1 MKKLRFL
8 SIIIFILL
16 INILPMDTYALSK
29 KTSYVNVN
37 NKEYLEVDNLSVSN
51 ITFNDYSTTSTKAF
65 GLTGL
70 IKNNSDNKI
79 NYSATVYYY
88 DKNYNLIAKSNNQGI
103 APIANSSF
111 NLMSNLSILN
121 GHSVS
126 EIAYYQLEVNTDG
139 AYYSSDM
146 LTPSKVSDYS
156 YYDYV
161 LDKYDVNIKVNEDNT
176 FDVVETITAYFKKPK
191 HGIFRTIPL
200 TNKIT
205 RLDGSK
211 STNRAR
217 ITNLSVN
224 SKYKVSRENGN
235 YKVQIGDANKTLTG
249 EQTYVIKYTY
259 NLGKDKIKDYDE
271 LYYNIIGNEWDTA
284 IGNIT
289 FTITMPK
296 DFDSS
301 KLGFSSGSTGS
312 TDNSNIK
319 YSISNNVITGKYTSI
334 LEKNEA
340 LTVRCELPDGY
351 FSKAK
356 DIIEPVLYIEF
367 IIPLLFLLISFYL
380 WCKFGKDDEVIETVE
395 FYPPEG
401 FNSLEIGFLYKGYAD
416 NKDITSLLIYLA
428 NKGYIKIT
436 ESQRKSLFSKYKDF
450 KITKL
455 KEYDGDN
462 VNEEL
467 FLKGLFLK
475 KSSIISL
482 FNDKYDSDDES
493 YLNEVRSSD
502 LYDNFYIT
510 MNKISSNIDNKE
522 NKYKIYEK
530 SAFSKKIFIIL
541 MIIFT
546 YLLITIPPIILF
558 GQIEIIPFAIIFPI
572 IGFTVLFISVFGK
585 TGSVTFINGSV
596 TKTANNIYTKIFGL
610 IWGLGFGGG
619 PWLALVLPLL
629 LQDTNYL
636 TVYIIGLIC
645 ILGMLLCLKLLPKR
659 TKYGNEI
666 LGKIRGFKN
675 FLETVEKD
683 KLEALVEEHPTYF
696 YDILPYTYV
705 LGISDKW
712 IKKFESISIVAP
724 TWYAGNGDF
733 NLNSFSSF
741 INDTMSSAESSMS
754 SSPSSSS
761 NGSSGGSSGG
771 GSSGGGS
778 GGGGGGSW

>member
-8 SIIIFILL
+8 SIIILILL

-37 NKEYLEVDNLSVSN
+37 NKEYLEIDNLSVSN

-70 IKNNSDNKI
+70 IKNNSNNNI
-79 NYSATVYYY
+79 NYSTTVYYY
-88 DKNYNLIAKSNNQGI
+88 DKNYNLIAKSNNQSI
-103 APIANSSF
+103 APVANSSF

-121 GHSVS
+121 GYKVS

-161 LDKYDVNIKVNEDNT
+161 LDKYDINIKINEDNT

-249 EQTYVIKYTY
+249 EQNYVIKYTY

-319 YSISNNVITGKYTSI
+319 YNVSNNVITGKYTSI
-334 LEKNEA
+334 LGKNEA

-356 DIIEPVLYIEF
+356 DIIDPIIYIEF

-380 WCKFGKDDEVIETVE
+380 WCKFGKDDKVIETVE
-395 FYPPEG
+395 FYPPDG
-401 FNSLEIGFLYKGYAD
+401 FNSLEIGFLYKGYAN
-416 NKDITSLLIYLA
+416 NKDVTSLLIYLA

-436 ESQRKSLFSKYKDF
+436 ETEKKVLLFKNKDF

-455 KEYDGDN
+455 KEYDGN
-462 VNEEL
+462 NINEKL

-475 KSSIISL
+475 QSSIISL
-482 FNDKYDSDDES
+482 FLDKYEATSEDT
-493 YLNEVRSSD
+493 LNEVTSSD
-502 LYDNFYIT
+502 LCDNFYIT

-530 SAFSKKIFIIL
+530 SASRKKIFIIL
-541 MIIFT
+541 MIIVT

-572 IGFTVLFISVFGK
+572 IGFTVLCISVFGK
-585 TGSVTFINGSV
+585 TGSV

-761 NGSSGGSSGG
+761 NGSSGSSSGG

>member
-8 SIIIFILL
+8 SIIILILL

-37 NKEYLEVDNLSVSN
+37 NKEYLEIDNLSVSN

-70 IKNNSDNKI
+70 IKNNSNNNI
-79 NYSATVYYY
+79 NYSTTVYYY
-88 DKNYNLIAKSNNQGI
+88 DKNYNLIAKSNNQSI
-103 APIANSSF
+103 APVANSSF

-121 GHSVS
+121 GYKVS

-161 LDKYDVNIKVNEDNT
+161 LDKYDINIKINEDNT

-249 EQTYVIKYTY
+249 EQNYVIKYTY

-319 YSISNNVITGKYTSI
+319 YNVSNNVITGKYTSI
-334 LEKNEA
+334 LGKNEA

-356 DIIEPVLYIEF
+356 DIIDPIIYIEF

-380 WCKFGKDDEVIETVE
+380 WCKFGKDDKVIETVE
-395 FYPPEG
+395 FYPPDG
-401 FNSLEIGFLYKGYAD
+401 FNSLEIGFLYKGYAN
-416 NKDITSLLIYLA
+416 NKDVTSLLIYLA

-436 ESQRKSLFSKYKDF
+436 ETEKKVLLFKNKDF

-455 KEYDGDN
+455 KEYDGN
-462 VNEEL
+462 NINEKL

-475 KSSIISL
+475 QSSIISL
-482 FNDKYDSDDES
+482 FLDKYEATSEDT
-493 YLNEVRSSD
+493 LNEVTSSD
-502 LYDNFYIT
+502 LCDNFYIT

-530 SAFSKKIFIIL
+530 SASRKKIFIIL
-541 MIIFT
+541 MIIVT

-572 IGFTVLFISVFGK
+572 IGFTVLCISVFGK
-585 TGSVTFINGSV
+585 TGSV

>member
-1 MKKLRFL
+1 
-8 SIIIFILL
+8 
-16 INILPMDTYALSK
+16 
-29 KTSYVNVN
+29 
-37 NKEYLEVDNLSVSN
+37 
-51 ITFNDYSTTSTKAF
+51 
-65 GLTGL
+65 
-70 IKNNSDNKI
+70 
-79 NYSATVYYY
+79 
-88 DKNYNLIAKSNNQGI
+88 
-103 APIANSSF
+103 
-111 NLMSNLSILN
+111 
-121 GHSVS
+121 
-126 EIAYYQLEVNTDG
+126 
-139 AYYSSDM
+139 M

-161 LDKYDVNIKVNEDNT
+161 LDKYDVSIKVNEDNT
-176 FDVVETITAYFKKPK
+176 FDVVETITAYFNKPK

-211 STNRAR
+211 STNRAK

-224 SKYKVSRENGN
+224 SKYTTSRESGN
-235 YKVQIGDANKTLTG
+235 YKIQIGDANKNLTG
-249 EQTYVIKYTY
+249 EQKYVIKYKY
-259 NLGKDKIKDYDE
+259 DLGKDKINDYDE
-271 LYYNIIGNEWDTA
+271 LYYNIIGSEWDTA

-312 TDNSNIK
+312 TDNTDME
-319 YSISNNVITGKYTSI
+319 YSVSNNVITGKYTSI
-334 LEKNEA
+334 LRKNEA
-340 LTVRCELPDGY
+340 LTVRCELQDGY

-356 DIIEPVLYIEF
+356 DTIEPVLYIEF
-367 IIPLLFLLISFYL
+367 IIPLLFLLVSFYL
-380 WCKFGKDDEVIETVE
+380 WCKFGRDDKVIETVE
-395 FYPPEG
+395 FYPPED
-401 FNSLEIGFLYKGYAD
+401 FNSLEVGFLYKGYAD
-416 NKDITSLLIYLA
+416 KKDVTSLLIYLA

-436 ESQRKSLFSKYKDF
+436 ETEEKVLFFKHKDF

-462 VNEEL
+462 INEEL

-475 KSSIISL
+475 KNSIISL
-482 FNDKYDSDDES
+482 FLDKYEVTSEDT
-493 YLNEVRSSD
+493 LNEVTSTD
-502 LYDNFYIT
+502 LYDSFYIT
-510 MNKISSNIDNKE
+510 MNDILSNINNKE

-530 SAFSKKIFIIL
+530 SASNKKIFIIL
-541 MIIFT
+541 MMIAT
-546 YLLITIPPIILF
+546 YLLITIPPIVLF
-558 GQIEIIPFAIIFPI
+558 GQAEIIPFATIFPV
-572 IGFTVLFISVFGK
+572 IGFTVLFVFVFGK
-585 TGSVTFINGSV
+585 TNGSV
-596 TKTANNIYTKIFGL
+596 SKTASNLYTKIFGL

-629 LQDTNYL
+629 LQDSNYL
-636 TVYIIGLIC
+636 VIYIIGLIC
-645 ILGMLLCLKLLPKR
+645 ILGMFLCLKFLPKR

-724 TWYAGNGDF
+724 TWYAGNSDF
-733 NLNSFSSF
+733 DLNSFSSF

-761 NGSSGGSSGG
+761 DGSSVGSSGG

>member
-8 SIIIFILL
+8 SIILFILL
-16 INILPMDTYALSK
+16 ITIFPINTNALSK
-29 KTSYVNVN
+29 QTSYININ
-37 NKEYLEVDNLSVSN
+37 NSGFLEIDDLNIYD
-51 ITFNDYSTTSTKAF
+51 ITFKDYSTTSTKAF
-65 GLTGL
+65 GLTGI
-70 IKNNSDNKI
+70 IKNNSNSNI
-79 NYSATVYYY
+79 NYSTTVYYY
-88 DKNYNLIAKSNNQGI
+88 DKNYNLIAKSDKQSI
-103 APIANSSF
+103 APVANSSF

-121 GHSVS
+121 GHKVS

-161 LDKYDVNIKVNEDNT
+161 LDKYDINIKINEDNT
-176 FDVVETITAYFKKPK
+176 FDVVETITAYFNEPK

-224 SKYKVSRENGN
+224 SKYKVSRENRN

-249 EQTYVIKYTY
+249 EQNYVIKYTY

-319 YSISNNVITGKYTSI
+319 YNVSNNVITGKYTSI
-334 LEKNEA
+334 LGKNEA

-356 DIIEPVLYIEF
+356 DIIEPILYIE
-367 IIPLLFLLISFYL
+367 IIVSSLFLLISCFL
-380 WCKFGKDDEVIETVE
+380 WYKFGKDDKVIETVE

-401 FNSLEIGFLYKGYAD
+401 LNSLDVGFLYKGYIN
-416 NKDITSLLIYLA
+416 NKDIISLLIYLA
-428 NKGYIKIT
+428 SKGYIKII
-436 ESQRKSLFSKYKDF
+436 EEKKSQFFRYNDF
-450 KITKL
+450 KIIRL
-455 KEYDGDN
+455 KKYDGND
-462 VNEEL
+462 VNEEIFFNKL
-467 FLKGLFLK
+467 FLT
-475 KSSIISL
+475 
-482 FNDKYDSDDES
+482 DDG
-493 YLNEVRSSD
+493 YLNETTLFNLCYSYVTADEILTNINSKE
-502 LYDNFYIT
+502 YKNKFY
-510 MNKISSNIDNKE
+510 E
-522 NKYKIYEK
+522 NK
-530 SAFSKKIFIIL
+530 AANKKIFIIL
-541 MIIFT
+541 MIIIA
-546 YLLITIPPIILF
+546 YLLITISPLLIFDQSVLIFPAIFTTGIILIHLF
-558 GQIEIIPFAIIFPI
+558 RSDFEKNYKFTLENGDTFKIPTKSKTRIFRII
-572 IGFTVLFISVFGK
+572 LDL
-585 TGSVTFINGSV
+585 
-596 TKTANNIYTKIFGL
+596 IFGGIFWTIL
-610 IWGLGFGGG
+610 I
-619 PWLALVLPLL
+619 LPSL
-629 LQDTNYL
+629 LQDISYL
-636 TVYIIGLIC
+636 TAYIICLVC
-645 ILGMLLCLKLLPKR
+645 ILGMFICLKFIPKR
-659 TKYGNEI
+659 TKYGNEMF
-666 LGKIRGFKN
+666 GKIKDFKK
-675 FLETVEKD
+675 FIETAEKD
-683 KLEALVEEHPTYF
+683 KLEALVEEYPTYF

-705 LGISDKW
+705 LCISDKW
-712 IKKFESISIVAP
+712 IKKFESIPIIPPS
-724 TWYAGNGDF
+724 WYDGIGDF
-733 NLNSFSSF
+733 DIDSFSSF
-741 INDTMSSAESSMS
+741 INDSMS
-754 SSPSSSS
+754 SVESSISSISSSS
-761 NGSSGGSSGG
+761 SDSSSGG

>member
-16 INILPMDTYALSK
+16 INFLPMDTYALSK

-70 IKNNSDNKI
+70 IKNNSNNNID
-79 NYSATVYYY
+79 YLTTVYYY
-88 DKNYNLIAKSNNQGI
+88 DKNYNLIAKSNNQSI
-103 APIANSSF
+103 APVANSSF

-121 GHSVS
+121 GYKVS

-139 AYYSSDM
+139 AYYSSTM
-146 LTPSKVSDYS
+146 LTPSKVSDYY

-161 LDKYDVNIKVNEDNT
+161 LDKYDINIKVNEDNT

-249 EQTYVIKYTY
+249 KQNYVIKYTY

-312 TDNSNIK
+312 TNNSNIK
-319 YSISNNVITGKYTSI
+319 YNVSNNVITGKYTSI
-334 LEKNEA
+334 LGKNEA
-340 LTVRCELPDGY
+340 LTVRCELTDGY

-401 FNSLEIGFLYKGYAD
+401 FNSLEVGFLYKGYTD

-530 SAFSKKIFIIL
+530 SASRKKIFIIL
-541 MIIFT
+541 MIIVT

-585 TGSVTFINGSV
+585 TGSVT
-596 TKTANNIYTKIFGL
+596 KTANNIYTKIFGL

-619 PWLALVLPLL
+619 PWFALVLPLL

>member
-16 INILPMDTYALSK
+16 INFLPMDTYALSK

-65 GLTGL
+65 GLTGI
-70 IKNNSDNKI
+70 IKNNSNSNI
-79 NYSATVYYY
+79 NYSTTVYYY
-88 DKNYNLIAKSNNQGI
+88 DKNYNLIAKSNNQSI
-103 APIANSSF
+103 APVANGSF

-121 GHSVS
+121 GYKVS

-139 AYYSSDM
+139 AYYSSTM
-146 LTPSKVSDYS
+146 LTPSKVSDYY

-161 LDKYDVNIKVNEDNT
+161 LDKYDINIKINEDNT

-271 LYYNIIGNEWDTA
+271 LYYNIIGSEWDTV

-319 YSISNNVITGKYTSI
+319 YTVSNNVISGKYNNI
-334 LEKNEA
+334 LGKNEA

-356 DIIEPVLYIEF
+356 DIIDPIIYIEF

-380 WCKFGKDDEVIETVE
+380 WCKFGKDDKVIETVE
-395 FYPPEG
+395 FYPPED
-401 FNSLEIGFLYKGYAD
+401 FNSLEVGFLYKGYAN
-416 NKDITSLLIYLA
+416 NKDVTSLLIYLA

-436 ESQRKSLFSKYKDF
+436 ETEKKVLLFKNKDF

-455 KEYDGDN
+455 KEYDGN
-462 VNEEL
+462 NINEKL

-475 KSSIISL
+475 QSSIISL
-482 FNDKYDSDDES
+482 FLDKYEATSEDT
-493 YLNEVRSSD
+493 LNEVTSSD

-530 SAFSKKIFIIL
+530 SASRKKIFIIL
-541 MIIFT
+541 MIIVT

-572 IGFTVLFISVFGK
+572 MGFTVLCISVFGK
-585 TGSVTFINGSV
+585 TGSV

>member
-16 INILPMDTYALSK
+16 INFLPMDTYALSK

-65 GLTGL
+65 GLTGI
-70 IKNNSDNKI
+70 IKNNSNSNI
-79 NYSATVYYY
+79 NYSTTVYYY
-88 DKNYNLIAKSNNQGI
+88 DKNYNLIAKSNNQSI
-103 APIANSSF
+103 APVANGSF

-121 GHSVS
+121 GYKVS

-139 AYYSSDM
+139 AYYSSTM
-146 LTPSKVSDYS
+146 LTPSKVSDYY

-161 LDKYDVNIKVNEDNT
+161 LDKYDINIKINEDNT

-224 SKYKVSRENGN
+224 SKYKASRENGN

-271 LYYNIIGNEWDTA
+271 LYYNIIGSEWDTV

-319 YSISNNVITGKYTSI
+319 YTVSNNVISGKYNNI
-334 LEKNEA
+334 LGKNEA

-356 DIIEPVLYIEF
+356 DIIDPIIYIEF

-380 WCKFGKDDEVIETVE
+380 WCKFGKDDKVIETVE
-395 FYPPEG
+395 FYPPED
-401 FNSLEIGFLYKGYAD
+401 FNSLEVGFLYKGYAN
-416 NKDITSLLIYLA
+416 NKDVTSLLIYLA

-436 ESQRKSLFSKYKDF
+436 ETEKKVLLFKNKDF

-455 KEYDGDN
+455 KEYDGN
-462 VNEEL
+462 NINEKL

-475 KSSIISL
+475 QSSIISL
-482 FNDKYDSDDES
+482 FLDKYEATSEDT
-493 YLNEVRSSD
+493 LNEVTSSD

-530 SAFSKKIFIIL
+530 SASRKKIFIIL
-541 MIIFT
+541 MIIVT

-572 IGFTVLFISVFGK
+572 IGFTVLCISVFGK
-585 TGSVTFINGSV
+585 TGSV

>member
-16 INILPMDTYALSK
+16 INFLPMDTYALSK

-65 GLTGL
+65 GLTGI
-70 IKNNSDNKI
+70 IKNNSNSNI
-79 NYSATVYYY
+79 NYSTTVYYY
-88 DKNYNLIAKSNNQGI
+88 DKNYNLIAKSNNQSI
-103 APIANSSF
+103 APVANGSF

-121 GHSVS
+121 GYKVS

-139 AYYSSDM
+139 AYYSSTM
-146 LTPSKVSDYS
+146 LTPSKVSDYY

-161 LDKYDVNIKVNEDNT
+161 LDKYDINIKINEDNT

-271 LYYNIIGNEWDTA
+271 LYYNIIGSEWDTV

-301 KLGFSSGSTGS
+301 KLGFSSCSTGS

-319 YSISNNVITGKYTSI
+319 YTVSNNVISGKYNNI
-334 LEKNEA
+334 LGKNEA

-356 DIIEPVLYIEF
+356 DIIDPIIYIEF

-380 WCKFGKDDEVIETVE
+380 WCKFGKDDKVIETVE
-395 FYPPEG
+395 FYPPED
-401 FNSLEIGFLYKGYAD
+401 FNSLEVGFLYKGYAN
-416 NKDITSLLIYLA
+416 NKDVTSLLIYLA

-436 ESQRKSLFSKYKDF
+436 ETEKKVLLFKNKDF

-455 KEYDGDN
+455 KEYDGN
-462 VNEEL
+462 NINEKL

-475 KSSIISL
+475 QSSIISL
-482 FNDKYDSDDES
+482 FLDKYEATSEDT
-493 YLNEVRSSD
+493 LNEVTSSD

-530 SAFSKKIFIIL
+530 SASRKKIFIIL
-541 MIIFT
+541 MIIVT

-572 IGFTVLFISVFGK
+572 IGFTVLCISVFGK
-585 TGSVTFINGSV
+585 TGSV

>member
-1 MKKLRFL
+1 MKKFRFL
-8 SIIIFILL
+8 SIILFILL
-16 INILPMDTYALSK
+16 ITIFPINTNALSK
-29 KTSYVNVN
+29 QTSYININ
-37 NKEYLEVDNLSVSN
+37 NSGFLEIDDLNIYD
-51 ITFNDYSTTSTKAF
+51 ITFKDYSTTSTKAF

-70 IKNNSDNKI
+70 IKNNSDNNI

-88 DKNYNLIAKSNNQGI
+88 DKNYSLIAKSNKQSI
-103 APIANSSF
+103 APVANSSF
-111 NLMSNLSILN
+111 NLMSNLSIIS

-126 EIAYYQLEVNTDG
+126 EIVYYQLEVNTDG
-139 AYYSSDM
+139 AYYSSNM

-191 HGIFRTIPL
+191 HGIFRNIPL
-200 TNKIT
+200 VNNIT

-211 STNRAR
+211 STNRAK

-224 SKYKVSRENGN
+224 NKYTTSRESGN
-235 YKVQIGDANKTLTG
+235 YKIQIGDANKTLTG
-249 EQTYVIKYTY
+249 EQNYVIKYTY

-319 YSISNNVITGKYTSI
+319 YNVSNNVITGKYNNI
-334 LEKNEA
+334 LGKNEA

-356 DIIEPVLYIEF
+356 DIIDPIIYIEF

-380 WCKFGKDDEVIETVE
+380 WCKFGKDDEAIETVE

-428 NKGYIKIT
+428 NKGYIKIKET
-436 ESQRKSLFSKYKDF
+436 ERKSLFFKYKDF
-450 KITKL
+450 KIIKL
-455 KEYDGDN
+455 KEYDGN
-462 VNEEL
+462 NINEKL

-475 KSSIISL
+475 QSSIISL
-482 FNDKYDSDDES
+482 FLDKYEATSEDT
-493 YLNEVRSSD
+493 LNEVTSLD

-530 SAFSKKIFIIL
+530 SASSKKIFIIL
-541 MIIFT
+541 MIIVT

-585 TGSVTFINGSV
+585 IGSV

-619 PWLALVLPLL
+619 PWFALVLPLL
-629 LQDTNYL
+629 MQDTNYL

-724 TWYAGNGDF
+724 TWYVGNGDF

-741 INDTMSSAESSMS
+741 IDDTMSSAESSMS

>member
-1 MKKLRFL
+1 MKKFRFL
-8 SIIIFILL
+8 SIILFILL
-16 INILPMDTYALSK
+16 ITIFPINTNALSK
-29 KTSYVNVN
+29 QTSYININ
-37 NKEYLEVDNLSVSN
+37 NSGFLEIDDLNIYD
-51 ITFNDYSTTSTKAF
+51 ITFKDYSTTSTKAF

-70 IKNNSDNKI
+70 IKNNSDNNI
-79 NYSATVYYY
+79 NYSTTVYYY
-88 DKNYNLIAKSNNQGI
+88 DKNYSLIAKSNKQSI
-103 APIANSSF
+103 APVANSSF
-111 NLMSNLSILN
+111 NLMSNLSIIS

-126 EIAYYQLEVNTDG
+126 EIVYYQLEVNTDG
-139 AYYSSDM
+139 AYYSSNM

-191 HGIFRTIPL
+191 HGIFRNIPL
-200 TNKIT
+200 VNNIT

-211 STNRAR
+211 STNRAK

-224 SKYKVSRENGN
+224 NKYTTSRESGN
-235 YKVQIGDANKTLTG
+235 YKIQIGDANKTLTG
-249 EQTYVIKYTY
+249 EQNYVIKYTY

-319 YSISNNVITGKYTSI
+319 YNVSNSVITGKYNNI
-334 LEKNEA
+334 LGKNEA

-356 DIIEPVLYIEF
+356 DIIDPIIYIEF

-380 WCKFGKDDEVIETVE
+380 WCKFGKDDEAIETVE

-428 NKGYIKIT
+428 NKGYIKIKET
-436 ESQRKSLFSKYKDF
+436 ERKSLFFKYKDF
-450 KITKL
+450 KIIKL
-455 KEYDGDN
+455 KEYDGN
-462 VNEEL
+462 NINEKL

-475 KSSIISL
+475 QSSIISL
-482 FNDKYDSDDES
+482 FLDKYEATSEDT
-493 YLNEVRSSD
+493 LNEVTSLD

-530 SAFSKKIFIIL
+530 SASSKKIFIIL
-541 MIIFT
+541 MIIVT

-572 IGFTVLFISVFGK
+572 IGFTVLFTSVFGK
-585 TGSVTFINGSV
+585 IGSV

-619 PWLALVLPLL
+619 PWFALVLPLL

-645 ILGMLLCLKLLPKR
+645 ILVMLLCLKFLPKR

>member
-70 IKNNSDNKI
+70 IKNNSNNNI
-79 NYSATVYYY
+79 NYSTTVYYY
-88 DKNYNLIAKSNNQGI
+88 DKNYNLIAKSNNQSI

-121 GHSVS
+121 GHKVS
-126 EIAYYQLEVNTDG
+126 EITYYQLEINTDG
-139 AYYSSDM
+139 AYYSSNM

-176 FDVVETITAYFKKPK
+176 FDVVETITAYFNEPK

-200 TNKIT
+200 INKIT

-211 STNRAR
+211 STNRAK

-224 SKYKVSRENGN
+224 NKYTTSREGGN
-235 YKVQIGDANKTLTG
+235 YKIQIGDANKTLTG

-271 LYYNIIGNEWDTA
+271 LYYNIIGSEWDTV

-296 DFDSS
+296 GFDSS

-319 YSISNNVITGKYTSI
+319 YTVSNNVISGKYNNI
-334 LEKNEA
+334 LGKNEA

-351 FSKAK
+351 FSKVK

-395 FYPPEG
+395 FYPPDG

-450 KITKL
+450 KITRL

-541 MIIFT
+541 MIIVT

-619 PWLALVLPLL
+619 PWFALVLPLL

-645 ILGMLLCLKLLPKR
+645 ILGMLLCLKFLPKR

>member
-1 MKKLRFL
+1 MKKFRFL
-8 SIIIFILL
+8 SIILFILL
-16 INILPMDTYALSK
+16 ITIFPINTNALSK
-29 KTSYVNVN
+29 QTSYININ
-37 NKEYLEVDNLSVSN
+37 NSGFLEIDGLNIYD
-51 ITFNDYSTTSTKAF
+51 ITFKDYSTTSTKAF

-70 IKNNSDNKI
+70 IKNNSDNNI
-79 NYSATVYYY
+79 NYSTTVYYY
-88 DKNYNLIAKSNNQGI
+88 DKNYSLIAKSNKQSI
-103 APIANSSF
+103 APVANSSF
-111 NLMSNLSILN
+111 NLMSNLSIIS

-126 EIAYYQLEVNTDG
+126 EIVYYQLEVNTDG
-139 AYYSSDM
+139 AYYSSNM

-191 HGIFRTIPL
+191 HGIFRNIPL
-200 TNKIT
+200 VNNIT

-211 STNRAR
+211 STNRAK

-224 SKYKVSRENGN
+224 NKYTTSRESGN
-235 YKVQIGDANKTLTG
+235 YKIQIGDANKTLTG
-249 EQTYVIKYTY
+249 EQNYVIKYTY

-319 YSISNNVITGKYTSI
+319 YNVSNNVITGKYNNI
-334 LEKNEA
+334 LGKNEA

-356 DIIEPVLYIEF
+356 DIIDPIIYIEF

-380 WCKFGKDDEVIETVE
+380 WCKFGKDDEAIETVE

-428 NKGYIKIT
+428 NKGYIKIKET
-436 ESQRKSLFSKYKDF
+436 ERKSLFFKYKDF
-450 KITKL
+450 KIIKL
-455 KEYDGDN
+455 KEYDGN
-462 VNEEL
+462 NINEKL

-475 KSSIISL
+475 QSSIISL
-482 FNDKYDSDDES
+482 FLDKYEATSEDT
-493 YLNEVRSSD
+493 LNEVTSLD

-530 SAFSKKIFIIL
+530 SASSKKIFIIL
-541 MIIFT
+541 MIIVT

-572 IGFTVLFISVFGK
+572 IGFTVLFTSVFGK
-585 TGSVTFINGSV
+585 IGSV

-619 PWLALVLPLL
+619 PWFALVLPLL

-666 LGKIRGFKN
+666 LGNIRGFKN

>member
-16 INILPMDTYALSK
+16 INFLPMDTYALSK

-51 ITFNDYSTTSTKAF
+51 ITFKDYSTTSTKAF

-70 IKNNSDNKI
+70 IKNNSNNNID
-79 NYSATVYYY
+79 YSATVYYY
-88 DKNYNLIAKSNNQGI
+88 DKNYNLITKSNNQSI
-103 APIANSSF
+103 APIADSSF

-121 GHSVS
+121 GHKVS
-126 EIAYYQLEVNTDG
+126 EITYYQLEINTDG
-139 AYYSSDM
+139 AYYSSNM

-176 FDVVETITAYFKKPK
+176 FDVVETITAYFNESK
-191 HGIFRTIPL
+191 HGIFRNIPL
-200 TNKIT
+200 VNNIT

-211 STNRAR
+211 STNRAK

-224 SKYKVSRENGN
+224 NKYTTSREGGN
-235 YKVQIGDANKTLTG
+235 YKIQIGDANKTLTG

-271 LYYNIIGNEWDTA
+271 LYYNIIGSEWDTV

-296 DFDSS
+296 GFDSS

-319 YSISNNVITGKYTSI
+319 YTVSNNVISGKYNNI
-334 LEKNEA
+334 LGKNEA

-351 FSKAK
+351 FSKVK

-395 FYPPEG
+395 FYPPDG

-450 KITKL
+450 KITRL

-541 MIIFT
+541 MIIVT

-619 PWLALVLPLL
+619 PWFALVLPLL

-645 ILGMLLCLKLLPKR
+645 ILGMLLCLKFLPKR

>member
-8 SIIIFILL
+8 SIILFLLL
-16 INILPMDTYALSK
+16 ITIFPINTNALSK
-29 KTSYVNVN
+29 QTSYININ
-37 NKEYLEVDNLSVSN
+37 NTEYLEVDDLNIYD
-51 ITFNDYSTTSTKAF
+51 ITFKDYSTTSTKAF

-70 IKNNSDNKI
+70 IKNNSDNNI

-88 DKNYNLIAKSNNQGI
+88 DKNYNLITKSNNQSI
-103 APIANSSF
+103 VPVANSSF

-176 FDVVETITAYFKKPK
+176 FDVVETITAYFNEPK

-200 TNKIT
+200 INKIT

-249 EQTYVIKYTY
+249 EQNYVIKYTY

-319 YSISNNVITGKYTSI
+319 YTVSNNVISGKYNNI
-334 LEKNEA
+334 LGKNEA

-356 DIIEPVLYIEF
+356 DTIEPVLYIEF

-401 FNSLEIGFLYKGYAD
+401 FNSLEIGFLYKGYTD

-450 KITKL
+450 KITRL

-482 FNDKYDSDDES
+482 FLDKYEATSEDT
-493 YLNEVRSSD
+493 LNEVTSSD

-510 MNKISSNIDNKE
+510 MNKISSNIDNNE

-530 SAFSKKIFIIL
+530 DASNKKIFIIL
-541 MIIFT
+541 MILIT
-546 YLLITIPPIILF
+546 YLLVTIPPIVLF

-572 IGFTVLFISVFGK
+572 IGFTVLFVTVFGK
-585 TGSVTFINGSV
+585 IGFV

-619 PWLALVLPLL
+619 PWLTLVLPLL
-629 LQDTNYL
+629 MQDTNYL

-683 KLEALVEEHPTYF
+683 KLEALVEEQPTYF

-712 IKKFESISIVAP
+712 IKKFESISIVPP
-724 TWYAGNGDF
+724 TWYVGNGDF

-741 INDTMSSAESSMS
+741 IDDTMSSAESSMS

>member
-16 INILPMDTYALSK
+16 INFLPMDTYALSK

-65 GLTGL
+65 GLTGI
-70 IKNNSDNKI
+70 IKNNSNSNI
-79 NYSATVYYY
+79 NYSTTVYYY
-88 DKNYNLIAKSNNQGI
+88 DKNYNLIAKSNNQSI
-103 APIANSSF
+103 APVANGSF

-121 GHSVS
+121 GYKVS

-139 AYYSSDM
+139 AYYSSTM
-146 LTPSKVSDYS
+146 LTPSKVSDYY

-161 LDKYDVNIKVNEDNT
+161 LDKYDINIKINEDNT

-271 LYYNIIGNEWDTA
+271 LYYNIIGSEWDTV

-319 YSISNNVITGKYTSI
+319 YTVSNNVISGKYNNI
-334 LEKNEA
+334 LGKNEA

-356 DIIEPVLYIEF
+356 DIIDPIIYIEF

-380 WCKFGKDDEVIETVE
+380 WCKFGKDDKVIETVE
-395 FYPPEG
+395 FYPPED
-401 FNSLEIGFLYKGYAD
+401 FNSLEVGFLYKGYAN
-416 NKDITSLLIYLA
+416 NKDVTSLLIYLA

-436 ESQRKSLFSKYKDF
+436 ETEKKVLLFKNKDF

-455 KEYDGDN
+455 KEYDGN
-462 VNEEL
+462 NINEKL

-475 KSSIISL
+475 QSSIISL
-482 FNDKYDSDDES
+482 FLDKYEATSEDT
-493 YLNEVRSSD
+493 LNEVTSSD

-530 SAFSKKIFIIL
+530 SASSKKIFIIL
-541 MIIFT
+541 MIIVT

-572 IGFTVLFISVFGK
+572 IGFTVLCISVFGK
-585 TGSVTFINGSV
+585 TGSV

>member
-16 INILPMDTYALSK
+16 INFLPMDTYALSK

-65 GLTGL
+65 GLTGI
-70 IKNNSDNKI
+70 IKNNSNSNI
-79 NYSATVYYY
+79 NYSTTVYYY
-88 DKNYNLIAKSNNQGI
+88 DKNYNLIAKSNNQSI
-103 APIANSSF
+103 APVANGSF

-121 GHSVS
+121 GYKVS

-139 AYYSSDM
+139 AYYSSTM
-146 LTPSKVSDYS
+146 LTPSKVSDYY

-161 LDKYDVNIKVNEDNT
+161 LDKYDINIKINEDNT

-271 LYYNIIGNEWDTA
+271 LYYNIIGSEWDTV

-319 YSISNNVITGKYTSI
+319 YTVSNNVISGKYNNI
-334 LEKNEA
+334 LGKNEA

-356 DIIEPVLYIEF
+356 DIIDPIIYIEF

-380 WCKFGKDDEVIETVE
+380 WCKFGKDDKVIETVE
-395 FYPPEG
+395 FYPPED
-401 FNSLEIGFLYKGYAD
+401 FNSLEVGFLYKGYAN
-416 NKDITSLLIYLA
+416 NKDVTSLLIYLA

-436 ESQRKSLFSKYKDF
+436 ETEKKVLLFKNKDF

-455 KEYDGDN
+455 KEYDGN
-462 VNEEL
+462 NINEKL

-475 KSSIISL
+475 QSSIISL
-482 FNDKYDSDDES
+482 FLDKYEATSEDT
-493 YLNEVRSSD
+493 LNEVTSSD

-530 SAFSKKIFIIL
+530 SASRKKIFIIL
-541 MIIFT
+541 MIIVT

-572 IGFTVLFISVFGK
+572 IGFTVLCISVFGK
-585 TGSVTFINGSV
+585 TGSV

>member
-16 INILPMDTYALSK
+16 INFLPMDTYALSK

-65 GLTGL
+65 GINGI
-70 IKNNSDNKI
+70 IKNNSNSNI
-79 NYSATVYYY
+79 NYSTTVYYY
-88 DKNYNLIAKSNNQGI
+88 DKNYNLIAKSNNQSI
-103 APIANSSF
+103 APVANGSF

-121 GHSVS
+121 GYKVS

-139 AYYSSDM
+139 AYYSSTM
-146 LTPSKVSDYS
+146 LTPSKVSDYY

-161 LDKYDVNIKVNEDNT
+161 LDKYDINIKINEDNT

-271 LYYNIIGNEWDTA
+271 LYYNIIGSEWDTV

-319 YSISNNVITGKYTSI
+319 YTVSNNVISGKYNNI
-334 LEKNEA
+334 LGKNEA

-356 DIIEPVLYIEF
+356 DIIDPIIYIEF

-380 WCKFGKDDEVIETVE
+380 WCKFGKDDKVIETVE
-395 FYPPEG
+395 FYPPED
-401 FNSLEIGFLYKGYAD
+401 FNSLEVGFLYKGYAN
-416 NKDITSLLIYLA
+416 NKDVTSLLIYLA

-436 ESQRKSLFSKYKDF
+436 ETEKKVLLFKNKDF

-455 KEYDGDN
+455 KEYDGN
-462 VNEEL
+462 NINEKL

-475 KSSIISL
+475 QSSIISL
-482 FNDKYDSDDES
+482 FLDKYEATSEDT
-493 YLNEVRSSD
+493 LNEVTSSD

-530 SAFSKKIFIIL
+530 SASRKKIFIIL
-541 MIIFT
+541 MIIVT

-572 IGFTVLFISVFGK
+572 IGFTVLCISVFGK
-585 TGSVTFINGSV
+585 TGSVT
-596 TKTANNIYTKIFGL
+596 KTANNMYTKIFGL

>member
-16 INILPMDTYALSK
+16 INFLPMDTYALSK

-70 IKNNSDNKI
+70 IKNNSDNNI

-176 FDVVETITAYFKKPK
+176 FDVIETITAYFKKPK

-249 EQTYVIKYTY
+249 EQNYVIKYTY

-271 LYYNIIGNEWDTA
+271 LYYNIIGSEWDTA

-319 YSISNNVITGKYTSI
+319 YTVSNNVISGKYNNI
-334 LEKNEA
+334 LGKNEA

-356 DIIEPVLYIEF
+356 DIIDPIIYIEF

-380 WCKFGKDDEVIETVE
+380 WCKFGKDDKVIETVE
-395 FYPPEG
+395 FYPPDG

-455 KEYDGDN
+455 KEYDGN
-462 VNEEL
+462 NINEKL

-475 KSSIISL
+475 QSSIISL
-482 FNDKYDSDDES
+482 FLDKYEATSEDT
-493 YLNEVRSSD
+493 LNEVTSSD

-530 SAFSKKIFIIL
+530 SASRKKIFIIL
-541 MIIFT
+541 MIIVT

-572 IGFTVLFISVFGK
+572 IGFTVLCISVFGK
-585 TGSVTFINGSV
+585 TGSV

-712 IKKFESISIVAP
+712 IKKFESISIIAP
-724 TWYAGNGDF
+724 TWYAGNDDF

>member
-70 IKNNSDNKI
+70 IKNNSDNNI
-79 NYSATVYYY
+79 NYSATIYYY
-88 DKNYNLIAKSNNQGI
+88 DKNYNLITKSNNQSI
-103 APIANSSF
+103 VPVANSSF

-176 FDVVETITAYFKKPK
+176 FDVVETITAYFNEPK

-200 TNKIT
+200 INKIT

-249 EQTYVIKYTY
+249 EQNYVIKYTY

-296 DFDSS
+296 YFDSS

-319 YSISNNVITGKYTSI
+319 YTVSNNVISGKYNNI
-334 LEKNEA
+334 LGKNEA

-356 DIIEPVLYIEF
+356 DTIEPVLYIEF

-450 KITKL
+450 KITRL

-482 FNDKYDSDDES
+482 FLDKYEATSEDT
-493 YLNEVRSSD
+493 LNEVTSSD

-510 MNKISSNIDNKE
+510 MNKISSNIDNNE

-530 SAFSKKIFIIL
+530 DASNKKIFIIL
-541 MIIFT
+541 MILIT
-546 YLLITIPPIILF
+546 YLLVTIPPIVLF

-572 IGFTVLFISVFGK
+572 IGFTVLFVTVFGK
-585 TGSVTFINGSV
+585 IGFV

-619 PWLALVLPLL
+619 PWLTLVLPLL
-629 LQDTNYL
+629 MQDTNYL

-683 KLEALVEEHPTYF
+683 KLEALVEEQPTYF

-712 IKKFESISIVAP
+712 IKKFESISIVPP
-724 TWYAGNGDF
+724 TWYVGNGDF

-741 INDTMSSAESSMS
+741 IDDTMSSAESSMS

>member
-8 SIIIFILL
+8 SIILFILL
-16 INILPMDTYALSK
+16 ITIFPINTNALSK
-29 KTSYVNVN
+29 QTSYININ
-37 NKEYLEVDNLSVSN
+37 NSGFLEIDDLNIYD
-51 ITFNDYSTTSTKAF
+51 ITFKDYSTTSTKAF
-65 GLTGL
+65 GLTGI
-70 IKNNSDNKI
+70 IKNNSNSNI
-79 NYSATVYYY
+79 NYSTTVYYY
-88 DKNYNLIAKSNNQGI
+88 DKNYNLIAKSDKQSI
-103 APIANSSF
+103 APVANSSF
-111 NLMSNLSILN
+111 NLMSNLSIIS

-126 EIAYYQLEVNTDG
+126 KIVYYQLEVNTDG

-161 LDKYDVNIKVNEDNT
+161 LDKYDVNIKINEDNT
-176 FDVVETITAYFKKPK
+176 FDVVETITAYFNEPK

-249 EQTYVIKYTY
+249 EQNYVIKYTY

-319 YSISNNVITGKYTSI
+319 YNVSNNVITGKYTSI
-334 LEKNEA
+334 LGKNEA

-380 WCKFGKDDEVIETVE
+380 WCKFGKDDKVIETVE
-395 FYPPEG
+395 FYPPDG

-450 KITKL
+450 KITRL

-530 SAFSKKIFIIL
+530 SASSKKIFIIL
-541 MIIFT
+541 MIIVT

-596 TKTANNIYTKIFGL
+596 TKTSNNIYTKIFGL

-619 PWLALVLPLL
+619 PWFALVLPLL

-645 ILGMLLCLKLLPKR
+645 ILGMFLCLRFLPKR

-666 LGKIRGFKN
+666 LGKISGFKN

-724 TWYAGNGDF
+724 TWYNGDSNF
-733 NLNSFSSF
+733 NLDSFSSF
-741 INDTMSSAESSMS
+741 INDTMSSAENSMS

-761 NGSSGGSSGG
+761 GSSGGSSGG

>member
-16 INILPMDTYALSK
+16 INFLPMDTYALSK

-65 GLTGL
+65 GLTGI
-70 IKNNSDNKI
+70 IKNNSNSNI
-79 NYSATVYYY
+79 NYSTTVYYY
-88 DKNYNLIAKSNNQGI
+88 DKNYNLIAKSNNQSI
-103 APIANSSF
+103 APVANGSF

-121 GHSVS
+121 GYKVS

-139 AYYSSDM
+139 AYYSSTM
-146 LTPSKVSDYS
+146 LTPSKVSDYY

-161 LDKYDVNIKVNEDNT
+161 LDKYDINIKINEDNT

-211 STNRAR
+211 STNRAI

-271 LYYNIIGNEWDTA
+271 LYYNIIGSEWDTV

-319 YSISNNVITGKYTSI
+319 YTVSNNVISGKYNNI
-334 LEKNEA
+334 LGKNEA

-356 DIIEPVLYIEF
+356 DIIDPIIYIEF

-380 WCKFGKDDEVIETVE
+380 WCKFGKDDKVIETVE
-395 FYPPEG
+395 FYPPED
-401 FNSLEIGFLYKGYAD
+401 FNSLEVGFLYKGYAN
-416 NKDITSLLIYLA
+416 NKDVTSLLIYLA

-436 ESQRKSLFSKYKDF
+436 ETEKKVLLFKNKDF

-455 KEYDGDN
+455 KEYDGN
-462 VNEEL
+462 NINEKL

-475 KSSIISL
+475 QSSIISL
-482 FNDKYDSDDES
+482 FLDKYEATSEDT
-493 YLNEVRSSD
+493 LNEVTSSD

-530 SAFSKKIFIIL
+530 SASRKKIFIIL
-541 MIIFT
+541 MIIVT

-572 IGFTVLFISVFGK
+572 IGFTVLCISVFGK
-585 TGSVTFINGSV
+585 TGSV

>member
-70 IKNNSDNKI
+70 IKNNSDNNI

-88 DKNYNLIAKSNNQGI
+88 DKNYSLIAKSNNQSI
-103 APIANSSF
+103 VPVANSSF

-176 FDVVETITAYFKKPK
+176 FDVVETITAYFNEPK

-200 TNKIT
+200 INKIT

-249 EQTYVIKYTY
+249 EQNYVIKYTY

-319 YSISNNVITGKYTSI
+319 YTVSNNVISGKYNNI
-334 LEKNEA
+334 LGKNEA

-356 DIIEPVLYIEF
+356 DTIEPVLYIEF

-401 FNSLEIGFLYKGYAD
+401 FNSLEIGFLYKGYTD

-450 KITKL
+450 KITRL

-482 FNDKYDSDDES
+482 FLDKYEATSEDT
-493 YLNEVRSSD
+493 LNEVTSSD

-510 MNKISSNIDNKE
+510 MNKISSNIDNNE

-530 SAFSKKIFIIL
+530 DASNKKIFIIL
-541 MIIFT
+541 MILIT
-546 YLLITIPPIILF
+546 YLLVTIPPIVLF

-572 IGFTVLFISVFGK
+572 IGFTVLFVTVFGK
-585 TGSVTFINGSV
+585 IGFV

-619 PWLALVLPLL
+619 PWLTLVLPLL
-629 LQDTNYL
+629 MQDTNYL

-683 KLEALVEEHPTYF
+683 KLEALVEEQPTYF

-712 IKKFESISIVAP
+712 IKKFESISIVPP
-724 TWYAGNGDF
+724 TWYVGNGDF

-741 INDTMSSAESSMS
+741 IDDTMSSAESSMS

>member
-8 SIIIFILL
+8 SIILFILL
-16 INILPMDTYALSK
+16 ITIFPINTNALSK
-29 KTSYVNVN
+29 QTSYININ
-37 NKEYLEVDNLSVSN
+37 NSGFLEIDDLNIYD
-51 ITFNDYSTTSTKAF
+51 ITFKDYSTTSTKAF
-65 GLTGL
+65 GLTGI
-70 IKNNSDNKI
+70 IKNNSNSNI
-79 NYSATVYYY
+79 NYSTTVYYY
-88 DKNYNLIAKSNNQGI
+88 DKNYNLIAKSDNQSI
-103 APIANSSF
+103 APVANSSF
-111 NLMSNLSILN
+111 NLMSNLSIIS

-126 EIAYYQLEVNTDG
+126 EIVYYQLEVNTDG

-176 FDVVETITAYFKKPK
+176 FDVVETITAYFNEPK

-249 EQTYVIKYTY
+249 EQNYVIKYTY

-319 YSISNNVITGKYTSI
+319 YNVSNNVITGKYTSI
-334 LEKNEA
+334 LGKNEA

-356 DIIEPVLYIEF
+356 DTIEPILYIE
-367 IIPLLFLLISFYL
+367 IIVSSLFLLISCFL
-380 WCKFGKDDEVIETVE
+380 WYKFGKDDKVIETVE

-401 FNSLEIGFLYKGYAD
+401 LNSLDVGFLYKGYIN
-416 NKDITSLLIYLA
+416 NKDIISLLIYLA
-428 NKGYIKIT
+428 SKGYIKII
-436 ESQRKSLFSKYKDF
+436 EEKKSQFFRYNDF
-450 KITKL
+450 KIIRL
-455 KEYDGDN
+455 KKYDGND
-462 VNEEL
+462 VNEEIFFNKL
-467 FLKGLFLK
+467 FLT
-475 KSSIISL
+475 
-482 FNDKYDSDDES
+482 DDG
-493 YLNEVRSSD
+493 YLNETTLFNLCYSYVTADEILTNINSKE
-502 LYDNFYIT
+502 YKNKFY
-510 MNKISSNIDNKE
+510 E
-522 NKYKIYEK
+522 NK
-530 SAFSKKIFIIL
+530 AANKKIFIIL
-541 MIIFT
+541 MIIIA
-546 YLLITIPPIILF
+546 YLLITISPLLIFDQSVLIFPAIFTTGIILIHLF
-558 GQIEIIPFAIIFPI
+558 RSDFEKNYKFTLENGDTFKIPTKSKTRIFRII
-572 IGFTVLFISVFGK
+572 LDL
-585 TGSVTFINGSV
+585 
-596 TKTANNIYTKIFGL
+596 IFGGIFWTIL
-610 IWGLGFGGG
+610 I
-619 PWLALVLPLL
+619 LPSL
-629 LQDTNYL
+629 LQDISYL
-636 TVYIIGLIC
+636 TAYIICLVC
-645 ILGMLLCLKLLPKR
+645 ILGMFICLKFIPKR
-659 TKYGNEI
+659 TKYGNEMF
-666 LGKIRGFKN
+666 GKIKDFKK
-675 FLETVEKD
+675 FIETAEKD
-683 KLEALVEEHPTYF
+683 KLEALVEEYPTYF

-705 LGISDKW
+705 LRISDKW
-712 IKKFESISIVAP
+712 IKKFESIPIIPPS
-724 TWYAGNGDF
+724 WYDGIGDF
-733 NLNSFSSF
+733 DIDSFSSF
-741 INDTMSSAESSMS
+741 INDSMS
-754 SSPSSSS
+754 SVESSISSISSSS
-761 NGSSGGSSGG
+761 SDSSSGG

>member
-8 SIIIFILL
+8 SIILFLLL
-16 INILPMDTYALSK
+16 ITIFPINTNALSK
-29 KTSYVNVN
+29 QTSYININ
-37 NKEYLEVDNLSVSN
+37 NTGYLEIDDLDIYN
-51 ITFNDYSTTSTKAF
+51 ITFKDYSTTSTKAF
-65 GLTGL
+65 GLTGI
-70 IKNNSDNKI
+70 IKNNSNNNID
-79 NYSATVYYY
+79 YSATVYYY
-88 DKNYNLIAKSNNQGI
+88 DKNYNLIAKSNKQSI
-103 APIANSSF
+103 APVANSSF
-111 NLMSNLSILN
+111 NLMSNLSIIN

-126 EIAYYQLEVNTDG
+126 EIVYYQLEVNTDG

-161 LDKYDVNIKVNEDNT
+161 LDKYDINIKVNEDNT
-176 FDVVETITAYFKKPK
+176 FDVVETITAYFNKPK

-211 STNRAR
+211 STNRAK
-217 ITNLSVN
+217 ISNLSVN
-224 SKYKVSRENGN
+224 SKYKTSRGNGN
-235 YKVQIGDANKTLTG
+235 YKIQIGDANKTLTG
-249 EQTYVIKYTY
+249 EQNYVIKYTY

-312 TDNSNIK
+312 TDNTDIE
-319 YSISNNVITGKYTSI
+319 YSVSNNIITGKYTSI
-334 LEKNEA
+334 LGKNEA
-340 LTVRCELPDGY
+340 LTIRCELQEGY

-356 DIIEPVLYIEF
+356 DTIEPVLYIEF
-367 IIPLLFLLISFYL
+367 IIPLLFLVVSFYL
-380 WCKFGKDDEVIETVE
+380 WCKFGKDDNVIETVE

-401 FNSLEIGFLYKGYAD
+401 FNSLEVGFLYKGYAD
-416 NKDITSLLIYLA
+416 NRDVTSLLIYLA

-436 ESQRKSLFSKYKDF
+436 ETEKKVLFFKHKDF

-455 KEYDGDN
+455 KEYDGN
-462 VNEEL
+462 NINEEL

-482 FNDKYDSDDES
+482 FLDKYEATSEDT
-493 YLNEVRSSD
+493 LNEVTSSD
-502 LYDNFYIT
+502 LYDSFYIT
-510 MNKISSNIDNKE
+510 MNDILSNINNKE

-530 SAFSKKIFIIL
+530 SASNKKAFIIL
-541 MIIFT
+541 MMIAT
-546 YLLITIPPIILF
+546 YLLITIPPIMLF
-558 GQIEIIPFAIIFPI
+558 GQTEIIPFATIFPV
-572 IGFTVLFISVFGK
+572 IGFTVLFVFVFGK
-585 TGSVTFINGSV
+585 TGTVS
-596 TKTANNIYTKIFGL
+596 KTANNIYTKIFGL

-636 TVYIIGLIC
+636 LVYIVGLIC
-645 ILGMLLCLKLLPKR
+645 ILGMFLCLKYLPKR

-666 LGKIRGFKN
+666 LGKISGFKN

-683 KLEALVEEHPTYF
+683 KLETLVEKNPTYF

-724 TWYAGNGDF
+724 TWYSGNGDF

-761 NGSSGGSSGG
+761 DGSSGGSSGG

>member
-16 INILPMDTYALSK
+16 INFLPMDTYALSK

-51 ITFNDYSTTSTKAF
+51 ITFNDYSTTSTKTF

-70 IKNNSDNKI
+70 IKNNSDNNI

-88 DKNYNLIAKSNNQGI
+88 DKNYNLITKSNNQSI

-121 GHSVS
+121 GHKVS
-126 EIAYYQLEVNTDG
+126 EITYYQLEVNIDG

-176 FDVVETITAYFKKPK
+176 FDVVETITAYFNEPK

-200 TNKIT
+200 INKIT

-249 EQTYVIKYTY
+249 EQNYVIKYTY

-356 DIIEPVLYIEF
+356 DTIEPVLYIEF

-380 WCKFGKDDEVIETVE
+380 WCKFGKDDKVIETVE
-395 FYPPEG
+395 FYPPEE
-401 FNSLEIGFLYKGYAD
+401 FNSLEVGFLYKGYAN
-416 NKDITSLLIYLA
+416 NKDVTSLLIYLA
-428 NKGYIKIT
+428 NKGYIKIKET
-436 ESQRKSLFSKYKDF
+436 ERKSLFFKYKDF
-450 KITKL
+450 KIIKL
-455 KEYDGDN
+455 KEYDGN
-462 VNEEL
+462 NINEDL
-467 FLKGLFLK
+467 FLHGLFSRKNSTVFTPLAET
-475 KSSIISL
+475 SDTTSPNETTSL
-482 FNDKYDSDDES
+482 
-493 YLNEVRSSD
+493 D
-502 LYDNFYIT
+502 LYDSFYIT
-510 MNKISSNIDNKE
+510 MDKILSNINTKE
-522 NKYKIYEK
+522 SKNTIYEK
-530 SAFSKKIFIIL
+530 STSNKKKFIIL
-541 MIIFT
+541 MMIAT
-546 YLLITIPPIILF
+546 YFLITIPPIILF
-558 GQIEIIPFAIIFPI
+558 GQGQINVFSIFFPMI
-572 IGFTVLFISVFGK
+572 AFYFSLKMIFGDTEGFTITKHFGSKILSTAIVVIFGVLF
-585 TGSVTFINGSV
+585 
-596 TKTANNIYTKIFGL
+596 
-610 IWGLGFGGG
+610 GGI
-619 PWLALVLPLL
+619 PWSIMVLPSLL
-629 LQDTNYL
+629 YDINYL
-636 TVYIIGLIC
+636 IVYVVGLIC
-645 ILGMLLCLKLLPKR
+645 IIGMSICLKILPKR
-659 TKYGNEI
+659 TKYGSEI
-666 LGKIRGFKN
+666 LGKLHGFKN
-675 FLETVEKD
+675 FLETAEKD

-705 LGISDKW
+705 LDVSDKW
-712 IKKFESISIVAP
+712 IKKFEAISIMAP
-724 TWYAGNGDF
+724 TWYEGNSNFDIVT
-733 NLNSFSSF
+733 FSSF
-741 INDTMSSAESSMS
+741 INNTMSSAEDYMS
-754 SSPSSSS
+754 SSPSPSSD
-761 NGSSGGSSGG
+761 GSSGG

>member
-8 SIIIFILL
+8 SIILFILL
-16 INILPMDTYALSK
+16 ITIFPINTNALSK
-29 KTSYVNVN
+29 QTSYININ
-37 NKEYLEVDNLSVSN
+37 NSGFLEIDDLNIYD
-51 ITFNDYSTTSTKAF
+51 ITFKDYSTTSTKAF
-65 GLTGL
+65 GLTGI
-70 IKNNSDNKI
+70 IKNNSNSNI
-79 NYSATVYYY
+79 NYSTTVYYY
-88 DKNYNLIAKSNNQGI
+88 DKNYNLIAKSDKQSI
-103 APIANSSF
+103 APVANSSF
-111 NLMSNLSILN
+111 NLMSNLSIIS

-126 EIAYYQLEVNTDG
+126 EIVYYQLEVNTDG

-161 LDKYDVNIKVNEDNT
+161 LDKYDVNIKINEDNT
-176 FDVVETITAYFKKPK
+176 FDVVETITAYFNEPK

-249 EQTYVIKYTY
+249 EQNYVIKYTY

-319 YSISNNVITGKYTSI
+319 YNVSNNVITGKYTSI
-334 LEKNEA
+334 LGKNEA

-356 DIIEPVLYIEF
+356 DIIEPILYIE
-367 IIPLLFLLISFYL
+367 IIVSSLFLLISCFL
-380 WCKFGKDDEVIETVE
+380 WYKFGKDDKVIETVE

-401 FNSLEIGFLYKGYAD
+401 LNSLDVGFLYKGYIN
-416 NKDITSLLIYLA
+416 NKDIISLLIYLA
-428 NKGYIKIT
+428 SKGYIKII
-436 ESQRKSLFSKYKDF
+436 EEKKSQFFRYNDF
-450 KITKL
+450 KIIRL
-455 KEYDGDN
+455 KKYDGND
-462 VNEEL
+462 VNEEIFFNKL
-467 FLKGLFLK
+467 FLT
-475 KSSIISL
+475 
-482 FNDKYDSDDES
+482 DDG
-493 YLNEVRSSD
+493 YLNETTLFNLCYSYVTADEILTNINSKE
-502 LYDNFYIT
+502 YKNKFY
-510 MNKISSNIDNKE
+510 E
-522 NKYKIYEK
+522 NK
-530 SAFSKKIFIIL
+530 AANKKIFIIL
-541 MIIFT
+541 MIIIA
-546 YLLITIPPIILF
+546 YLLITISPLLIFDQSVLIFPAIFTTGIILIHLF
-558 GQIEIIPFAIIFPI
+558 RSDFEKNYKFTLENGDTFKIPTKSKTRIFRII
-572 IGFTVLFISVFGK
+572 LDL
-585 TGSVTFINGSV
+585 
-596 TKTANNIYTKIFGL
+596 IFGGIFWTIL
-610 IWGLGFGGG
+610 I
-619 PWLALVLPLL
+619 LPSL
-629 LQDTNYL
+629 LQDISYL
-636 TVYIIGLIC
+636 TAYIICLVC
-645 ILGMLLCLKLLPKR
+645 ILEMFICLKFIPKR
-659 TKYGNEI
+659 TKYGNEMF
-666 LGKIRGFKN
+666 GKIKDFKK
-675 FLETVEKD
+675 FIETAEKD
-683 KLEALVEEHPTYF
+683 KLEALVEEYPTYF

-705 LGISDKW
+705 LCISDKW
-712 IKKFESISIVAP
+712 IKKFESIPIIPPS
-724 TWYAGNGDF
+724 WYDGIGDF
-733 NLNSFSSF
+733 DIDSFSSF
-741 INDTMSSAESSMS
+741 INDSMS
-754 SSPSSSS
+754 SVESSISSISSSS
-761 NGSSGGSSGG
+761 SDSSSGG

>member
-8 SIIIFILL
+8 SIILFILL
-16 INILPMDTYALSK
+16 ITIFPINTNALSK
-29 KTSYVNVN
+29 QTSYININ
-37 NKEYLEVDNLSVSN
+37 NSGFLEIDDLNIYD
-51 ITFNDYSTTSTKAF
+51 ITFKDYSTTSTKAF
-65 GLTGL
+65 GLTGI
-70 IKNNSDNKI
+70 IKNNSNSNI
-79 NYSATVYYY
+79 NYSTTVYYY
-88 DKNYNLIAKSNNQGI
+88 DKNYNLIAKSDKQSI
-103 APIANSSF
+103 APVANSSF
-111 NLMSNLSILN
+111 NLMSNLSIIS

-126 EIAYYQLEVNTDG
+126 EIDYYQLEVNTDG
-139 AYYSSDM
+139 AYYSSNM

-176 FDVVETITAYFKKPK
+176 FDVVETITAYFNKPK
-191 HGIFRTIPL
+191 HGVFRNIPL
-200 TNKIT
+200 VNNIT

-224 SKYKVSRENGN
+224 NKYKVSRKNGD
-235 YKVQIGDANKTLTG
+235 YVIQIGAANKTITG

-271 LYYNIIGNEWDTA
+271 LYYNIIGSEWDTA

-319 YSISNNVITGKYTSI
+319 YTVSNNVISGKYNNI
-334 LEKNEA
+334 LGKNEA

-356 DIIEPVLYIEF
+356 DTIEPVLYIEF

-380 WCKFGKDDEVIETVE
+380 WCKFGKDDKVIETVE

-450 KITKL
+450 KITRL

-482 FNDKYDSDDES
+482 FLDKYEATSEDT
-493 YLNEVRSSD
+493 LNEVTSSD

-510 MNKISSNIDNKE
+510 MNKISSNIDNNE

-530 SAFSKKIFIIL
+530 DASNKKIFIIL
-541 MIIFT
+541 MILIT
-546 YLLITIPPIILF
+546 YLLVTIPPIVLF
-558 GQIEIIPFAIIFPI
+558 GQIEIIPFSIIFPI
-572 IGFTVLFISVFGK
+572 IGFTVLFVTVFGK
-585 TGSVTFINGSV
+585 IGFV

-629 LQDTNYL
+629 MQDTNYL

-683 KLEALVEEHPTYF
+683 KLEALVEEQPTYF

-724 TWYAGNGDF
+724 TWYVGNGDF

-741 INDTMSSAESSMS
+741 IDDTMSSAESSMS